1 MHRLRHVVIPIVG
14 LALFAATLGAE
25 PSTWLGIVLGVVLAL
40 CVLEAVH
47 HAEVVAARVGEPFG
61 SLILAVAVT
70 VIEVGLIIALML
82 NDPDTTGGVARDTV
96 FSATMIACNGIVGG
110 ALVLGTWRE
119 RLVTFNPEG
128 VGAAVAAIAAL
139 AVLSLVLPTFTETTP
154 GPYFSTTQLVFAAVA
169 ALAIYLAYVLVQTVR
184 HRDFFLPPDALDTGD
199 ESHAESPSA
208 REAWTSLALLAVS
221 LVAVVG
227 LAKATSPLVQNA
239 ADAAGLP
246 QSAVAVSIALLVLLP
261 ESVAALRAARRR
273 RIQTSLNLAYG
284 SVMASIGLTIP
295 VIAAISL
302 AFGFDLALGL
312 STAEIALLAL
322 TVVVAALT
330 VVPGRA
336 TLLQGVVHLAIFA
349 AFLVF
354 AVNP

>member
-184 HRDFFLPPDALDTGD
+184 HRDFFLPPT
-199 ESHAESPSA
+199 PS
-208 REAWTSLALLAVS
+208 TP
-221 LVAVVG
+221 
-227 LAKATSPLVQNA
+227 ATSRTP
-239 ADAAGLP
+239 
-246 QSAVAVSIALLVLLP
+246 
-261 ESVAALRAARRR
+261 RARRR
-273 RIQTSLNLAYG
+273 ARR
-284 SVMASIGLTIP
+284 
-295 VIAAISL
+295 
-302 AFGFDLALGL
+302 
-312 STAEIALLAL
+312 
-322 TVVVAALT
+322 
-330 VVPGRA
+330 GRA
-336 TLLQGVVHLAIFA
+336 SRSWPFRSSRSSASRRPRRHWCRTPPTPQAC
-349 AFLVF
+349 
-354 AVNP
+354 PSPRSPCPSPSSSCCPSPSRR